1 MGAVVEAARLSPAQF
16 THGMNLMDT
25 VLHYLV
31 PTLLVV
37 GTVAFMEWFAAWSH
51 EHIMH
56 GWGWGWHKSH
66 HEPHDETLEE
76 NDLYAVVFAVFAV
89 GLFVVGAYA
98 WPVWWIAVGISIYGV
113 LYFFMHDGLV
123 HQRWPFKYIPRT
135 GYLKRV
141 YQAHRLHHAV
151 EGRDGCV
158 SFGFVY
164 AEPVNQLVKQLHDNK
179 ISFDQTALKD
189 EDQRPPAH

>member
-1 MGAVVEAARLSPAQF
+1 
-16 THGMNLMDT
+16 MDS
-25 VLHYLV
+25 VLHSLV
-31 PTLLVV
+31 AAALVV
-37 GTVAFMEWFAAWSH
+37 ATVAFMEWFAAWSH

-66 HEPHDETLEE
+66 HQPHDGLFEK
-76 NDLYAVVFAVFAV
+76 NDLYAVVFASVAIALFAV
-89 GLFVVGAYA
+89 GGAWF
-98 WPVWWIAVGISIYGV
+98 WPLWWVALGITIYGV
-113 LYFFMHDGLV
+113 LYFLMHDGLV
-123 HQRWPFKYIPRT
+123 HQRWPFKYIPRK

-164 AEPVNQLVKQLHDNK
+164 AEPVEKLVQQLEDSKRGLRTN
-179 ISFDQTALKD
+179 ALG
-189 EDQRPPAH
+189 

>member
-1 MGAVVEAARLSPAQF
+1 
-16 THGMNLMDT
+16 MDSL
-25 VLHYLV
+25 LHYLI
-31 PTLLVV
+31 PIMLVV

-66 HEPHDETLEE
+66 HEPHDAALEK
-76 NDLYAVVFAVFAV
+76 NDLYAVVFAALSIA
-89 GLFVVGAYA
+89 LFFGANWL
-98 WPVWWIAVGISIYGV
+98 WPLWWIAVGMTIYGA

-123 HQRWPFKYIPRT
+123 HHRWPFKYVPRN

-151 EGRDGCV
+151 QGRDGCV

-164 AEPVNQLVKQLHDNK
+164 VEPAAKLSKKLQDKRRGFPT
-179 ISFDQTALKD
+179 SAREDQ
-189 EDQRPPAH
+189 DQRPPRH

>member
-1 MGAVVEAARLSPAQF
+1 MESVIS
-16 THGMNLMDT
+16 
-25 VLHYLV
+25 YLI
-31 PTLLVV
+31 PTMIVI
-37 GTVAFMEWFAAWSH
+37 GTVVFMEWFAAWSH

-56 GWGWGWHKSH
+56 GWGWRWHKSH
-66 HEPHDETLEE
+66 HEPHDETLEK
-76 NDLYAVVFAVFAV
+76 NDLYAVIFAVFAV
-89 GLFVVGAYA
+89 GLFWIGSNWF
-98 WPVWWIAVGISIYGV
+98 WPLWWIAIGISIYGV

-151 EGRDGCV
+151 EGREGCV

-164 AEPVNQLVKQLHDNK
+164 AEPVDKLVKQLQENK
-179 ISFDQTALKD
+179 RKYDPEALKD
-189 EDQRPPAH
+189 EDRPAASV

>member
-1 MGAVVEAARLSPAQF
+1 MDSLLQYLIP
-16 THGMNLMDT
+16 LM
-25 VLHYLV
+25 
-31 PTLLVV
+31 LVV
-37 GTVAFMEWFAAWSH
+37 GTVGFMEWFSAWSH

-66 HEPHDETLEE
+66 HEPHDTLLEK
-76 NDLYAVVFAVFAV
+76 NDLYAVVFAAFSIALFFASNWW
-89 GLFVVGAYA
+89 
-98 WPVWWIAVGISIYGV
+98 WPLWWIALGITIYGV

-123 HQRWPFKYIPRT
+123 HQRWPFKYVPRK

-164 AEPVNQLVKQLHDNK
+164 AEPAAKLAKK
-179 ISFDQTALKD
+179 LKEKAPD
-189 EDQRPPAH
+189 FPTNGEASQDQRPLRH

>member
-1 MGAVVEAARLSPAQF
+1 MIQAVLY
-16 THGMNLMDT
+16 
-25 VLHYLV
+25 YLV
-31 PTLLVV
+31 PALLVV

-66 HEPHDETLEE
+66 HDPHEEGLEE
-76 NDLYAVVFAVFAV
+76 NDLYAGVFAIFAVF
-89 GLFVVGAYA
+89 LFWLGATWL
-98 WPVWWIAVGISIYGV
+98 WPIWWIGVGISIYGV
-113 LYFFMHDGLV
+113 LYFFFHDGLV
-123 HQRWPFKYIPRT
+123 HQRWPFKYVPRK

-164 AEPVNQLVKQLHDNK
+164 AEPVDRLVKKLHNNK
-179 ISFDQTALKD
+179 RGFDQDALPED
-189 EDQRPPAH
+189 EQSPSAH

>member
-1 MGAVVEAARLSPAQF
+1 MGLLDIIVP
-16 THGMNLMDT
+16 
-25 VLHYLV
+25 LV
-31 PTLLVV
+31 LVV

-66 HEPHDETLEE
+66 HEPHDGAFEL
-76 NDLYAVVFAVFAV
+76 NDLYAVVFACLAIAMFYV
-89 GLFVVGAYA
+89 GSFFWPPLF
-98 WPVWWIAVGISIYGV
+98 WIAVGVTIYGA
-113 LYFFMHDGLV
+113 LYFFFHDGLV
-123 HQRWPFKYIPRT
+123 HQRWPFKYIPRK

-151 EGRDGCV
+151 KGKEGCV

-164 AEPVNQLVKQLHDNK
+164 AEPVDKLVKKLDSQPKPYDKTAHLDDDQPRPSLH
-179 ISFDQTALKD
+179 
-189 EDQRPPAH
+189 

>member
-1 MGAVVEAARLSPAQF
+1 MHKARQAVLK
-16 THGMNLMDT
+16 MDA
-25 VLHYLV
+25 VFHYLV
-31 PTLLVV
+31 PIALVL

-56 GWGWGWHKSH
+56 GWGWGWHQSH
-66 HEPHDETLEE
+66 HEPHDDALEK
-76 NDLYAVVFAVFAV
+76 NDLFAVVFAGIAIALFA
-89 GLFVVGAYA
+89 LGAFA
-98 WPVWWIAVGISIYGV
+98 WWPLTWIALGVTLYGA

-123 HQRWPFKYIPRT
+123 HQRWPFKHVPRK

-151 EGRDGCV
+151 QGKEGCV

-164 AEPVNQLVKQLHDNK
+164 AEPVDKLVKKLSDGRRP
-179 ISFDQTALKD
+179 FDAEAIED
-189 EDQRPPAH
+189 EKRPSA

>member
-1 MGAVVEAARLSPAQF
+1 
-16 THGMNLMDT
+16 MDS

-31 PTLLVV
+31 PMVLVL
-37 GTVAFMEWFAAWSH
+37 GSVAFMEWFATWSH

-66 HEPHDETLEE
+66 HEPREGALEK
-76 NDLYAVVFAVFAV
+76 NDLYAVVFAAFSTA
-89 GLFVVGAYA
+89 LFFGAA
-98 WPVWWIAVGISIYGV
+98 LWWPLWWIALGITLYGV
-113 LYFFMHDGLV
+113 VYFFMHDGLV
-123 HQRWPFKYIPRT
+123 HQRWPFKYVPRK

-151 EGRDGCV
+151 KGRDGCV

-164 AEPVNQLVKQLHDNK
+164 AEPAAKLRKKLQDNRPGFSAGDPGHQNQH
-179 ISFDQTALKD
+179 SSG
-189 EDQRPPAH
+189 H